1 MSTGDGPGSAVAVG
15 SRPRVV
21 IVGAGFGGMAA
32 ARVLGRAAADVVV
45 VDRDNYHGF
54 WPLLYQVA
62 TAGLDAQDIAL
73 PVRRSLSRLPGV
85 EVRLGV
91 VERVDTERRLVCLA
105 GDAAPV
111 EYDYLVL
118 AAGSVTATYGVDGV
132 AENSFPLKT
141 IPDAVRLRN
150 HLITR
155 FEQLDAD
162 PASARDGDLDV
173 VVAGGGPTGVEL
185 AGALSELI
193 GADLA
198 RDFPHLDLA
207 HAKIHLVEMTD
218 ELLGG
223 FSSASRKRARR
234 DLVARGVDVKLG
246 VAIRRIA
253 DGHVEFADG
262 TSLAAGTV
270 VWAAGVRPNPLAA
283 ALDLPLSKRGGI
295 VVSDDLSVPG
305 HPEVFAIGDLATAID
320 PHGRPYPQLASVAIQ
335 QGRYVARVIERRI
348 DGRIAGKPAPRFHYL
363 NRGIMATIG
372 RRAAVADLPLGVH
385 LGGSLGWFSWLG
397 VHLVFLMDTRRR
409 ALVLLKWAW
418 NYITWEHGSRAIV
431 SEDARTPPG
440 PRQA

>member
-1 MSTGDGPGSAVAVG
+1 MSAK
-15 SRPRVV
+15 PRVV

-32 ARVLGRAAADVVV
+32 ARVLGRGVADVVV

-85 EVRLGV
+85 EVRLGA
-91 VERVDTERRLVCLA
+91 VERVDTDRQLVFLA
-105 GDAAPV
+105 DGNAPLT
-111 EYDYLVL
+111 YDYLVL
-118 AAGSVTATYGVDGV
+118 AAGSVTATFGVDGV
-132 AENSFPLKT
+132 AEHAFPLKT
-141 IPDAVRLRN
+141 IPDAVGLRN

-155 FEQLDAD
+155 FERLDAA
-162 PASARDGDLDV
+162 PETAQPGDLDV
-173 VVAGGGPTGVEL
+173 VVVGGGPTGVEL

-207 HAKIHLVEMTD
+207 HAMIHLVEMTD
-218 ELLGG
+218 QLLGA
-223 FSSASRKRARR
+223 FSVASRERARR

-246 VAIRRIA
+246 AAIRRVAA
-253 DGHVEFADG
+253 DHVEFADG
-262 TSLAAGTV
+262 TSLPAGTV
-270 VWAAGVRPNPLAA
+270 VWAAGVRPSPLAT
-283 ALDLPLSKRGGI
+283 ALDLPLSTRGG
-295 VVSDDLSVPG
+295 VVVGDDLSVPER
-305 HPEVFAIGDLATAID
+305 PTVFAIGDLATAID
-320 PHGRPYPQLASVAIQ
+320 PDGRPYPQLASVAIQ
-335 QGRYVARVIERRI
+335 QGRYVAHVIERRI
-348 DGRIAGKPAPRFHYL
+348 AGRPTPRFQYR

-418 NYITWEHGSRAIV
+418 SYLTWEHGSRAIV
-431 SEDARTPPG
+431 NEGEHTPAG
-440 PRQA
+440 PHRA

>member
-1 MSTGDGPGSAVAVG
+1 
-15 SRPRVV
+15 V
-21 IVGAGFGGMAA
+21 IVGVGFGGGAA
-32 ARVLGRAAADVVV
+32 ARVLGRDGADVVV

-73 PVRRSLSRLPGV
+73 PVRRSLRRLPGV

-91 VERVDTERRLVCLA
+91 VERVDTERRVVCLV
-105 GDAAPV
+105 GDSAPL

-141 IPDAVRLRN
+141 LPDAVRLRN

-155 FEQLDAD
+155 FERLDAD
-162 PASARDGDLDV
+162 PAGARDGDLDV
-173 VVAGGGPTGVEL
+173 VVVGGGPTGVEL

-198 RDFPHLDLA
+198 RDFPRLDLA
-207 HAKIHLVEMTD
+207 HSKIHLVEMTD
-218 ELLGG
+218 ELLGA
-223 FSSASRKRARR
+223 FSPASRARARR
-234 DLVARGVDVKLG
+234 DLVARGVEVMLG
-246 VAIRRIA
+246 VAISRIA
-253 DGHVEFADG
+253 EGHVEFADG

-283 ALDLPLSKRGGI
+283 ALGLPLSKRGGI
-295 VVSDDLSVPG
+295 VVSDDLSVPE
-305 HPEVFAIGDLATAID
+305 HSEVFAIGDLAAAID

-348 DGRIAGKPAPRFHYL
+348 AGKPAHRFHYL

-418 NYITWEHGSRAIV
+418 KYFNWEHGSRAIV
-431 SEDARTPPG
+431 SESDDTPAG
-440 PRQA
+440 PHRA